1 MRRVLRLS
9 RVGVRN
15 RGSDSCSMYG
25 SLTAVNP
32 PRSFYDDRGIFY
44 IFSSVT
50 DGYSSGVDRLT
61 CLFSSVVEL
70 QLRL

>member
-1 MRRVLRLS
+1 
-9 RVGVRN
+9 
-15 RGSDSCSMYG
+15 MYG